1 MKFVYILGCAFLVG
15 SGIVYIVLPTPFLTD
30 ILAVAA
36 AVLPVAAAGY
46 TYLKVKERGKE
57 GVVWLL
63 LCIGLLLWLGGE
75 TLWFYLETVTQEVPY
90 PSMADVSWLLGYPV
104 LFAAFYMEYSRL
116 DVDVGIKKKAGIL
129 GIVLLVLIVMTWVLL
144 YPIAVSDE
152 VTNVEK
158 FLDLAYPVGD
168 LAILYVAL
176 LVTSLYLGGRLGNAW
191 LLICIG
197 FILYVAAD
205 LTFSYLNW
213 EEIYWS
219 GNPLEVLWLIGDV
232 IVFWGAAMYGKA
244 YEMVG

>member
-1 MKFVYILGCAFLVG
+1 MKFLYVIGCAFLVG
-15 SGIVYIVLPTPFLTD
+15 SGIIYVVSPTPFLTD

-57 GVVWLL
+57 GMVWLL
-63 LCIGLLLWLGGE
+63 LFIGLLLWLGGE

-90 PSMADVSWLLGYPV
+90 PSAADVSWLVAYPV
-104 LFAAFYMEYSRL
+104 LFAAFYREYTRL
-116 DVDVGIKKKAGIL
+116 DVDVGTKKKGGIL
-129 GIVLLVLIVMTWVLL
+129 GVILLVLLIMTWALL

-152 VTNVEK
+152 VTIIEK
-158 FLDLAYPVGD
+158 VLDLAYPVGD
-168 LAILYVAL
+168 LALLYTAL
-176 LVTSLYLGGRLGNAW
+176 LVTSVYVGGRLGNAW

-197 FILYVAAD
+197 FIIYAAAD
-205 LTFSYLNW
+205 LSFSYMYW